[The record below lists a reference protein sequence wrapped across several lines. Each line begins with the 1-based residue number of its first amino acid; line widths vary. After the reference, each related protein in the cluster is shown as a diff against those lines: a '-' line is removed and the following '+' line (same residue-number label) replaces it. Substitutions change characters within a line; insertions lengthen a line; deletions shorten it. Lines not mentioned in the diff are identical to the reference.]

1 MSKVEIYYFSG
12 TGNSLHVARELQ
24 RRIPEANLIPIVSL
38 LDKEVIEIH
47 GDTVGFVFPTYL
59 SSVPVPV
66 RKFLRKLDFK
76 STPYVFAIT
85 TRGGAPSLANINIER
100 ILKKKGHNL
109 DSFFILTMAL
119 NQPTGLK
126 PSFIPSDKDWI
137 NRITQ
142 NEISKLESIVQ
153 NRLDSIQK
161 VIIAKEKISEADT
174 SRPLISLLS
183 VPADYVSEHSNTQ
196 IHYYADS
203 ECTGCGIC
211 EKVCLSQ
218 KIKMINEKPVW
229 QKDVKC
235 YYCYACFNF
244 CPGQSILI
252 RNFRNSYSEKNGR
265 YFHPE
270 ITADDIAGQK

>member
-1 MSKVEIYYFSG
+1 MSKVVIYYFSG
-12 TGNSLHVARELQ
+12 TGNSLHVARELL
-24 RRIPEANLIPIVSL
+24 RRIPEAKLIPMVSL
-38 LDKEVIEIH
+38 LVKEVIEIH

-59 SSVPVPV
+59 SSVPVLV
-66 RKFLRKLDFK
+66 RRFLRKLDFK
-76 STPYVFAIT
+76 STPYIFAIT
-85 TRGGAPSLANINIER
+85 TSGGALSLANLQIER
-100 ILKKKGHNL
+100 ILKKKGQNL

-126 PSFIPSDKDWI
+126 PAFIPSDKDWV

-142 NEISKLESIVQ
+142 DEIAKLEAEVQ
-153 NRLDSIQK
+153 NRLDSIQN
-161 VIIAKEKISEADT
+161 VIIAKEIISEADT
-174 SRPLISLLS
+174 SRPLISLLMA
-183 VPADYVSEHSNTQ
+183 PADYASEHSNTQ

-218 KIKMINEKPVW
+218 KIKIINQIPEW

-235 YYCYACFNF
+235 FYCYACFNF
-244 CPGQSILI
+244 CPRQAILI
-252 RNFRNSYSEKNGR
+252 RNFRNSYTEKSGR
-265 YFHPE
+265 YSHPE